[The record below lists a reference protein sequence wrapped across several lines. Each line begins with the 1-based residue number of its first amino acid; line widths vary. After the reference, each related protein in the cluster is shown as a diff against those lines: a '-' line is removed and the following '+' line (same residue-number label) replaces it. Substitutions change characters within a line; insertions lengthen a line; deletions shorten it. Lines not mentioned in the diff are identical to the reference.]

1 MKPPQKVNLVLARR
15 IEESLGTGDV
25 VVFATNRDLIVI
37 LPILIKC
44 LFWTAIG
51 SSVAY
56 SLSDMFG
63 GIFVRL
69 IVVVLIG
76 LWGWFG
82 LVPLLNWQYEIL
94 ALTKNNSG
102 GRALYRRGFWLKS
115 LIPLKTASLIST
127 PVRQTRAL
135 YQTLLGIAD
144 LKLDA
149 FGSDSDIYFND
160 CSDAF
165 GIIQTAQNLSQR
177 SDSAPPVPGR

>member
-1 MKPPQKVNLVLARR
+1 VKPPQKVNLVLARR
-15 IEESLGTGDV
+15 IEESLGTGDS

-102 GRALYRRGFWLKS
+102 GRAIYRRGFWLKS
-115 LIPLKTASLIST
+115 CLPIKISSLVST
-127 PVRQTRAL
+127 PVKQTRAL
-135 YQTLLGIAD
+135 YQTLLGVAD
-144 LKLDA
+144 LRLDA
-149 FGSDSDIYFND
+149 FGTDTDIVIMD
-160 CSDAF
+160 CAKPF
-165 GIIQTAQNLSQR
+165 EVIQTAQNIGQKE
-177 SDSAPPVPGR
+177 